1 MERLIWTIILVL
13 SVPVQAQLAFSGTVV
28 DASTGD
34 PLPFVNL
41 GVIDRAI
48 GTVSNEEGDFLL
60 EFRREQVYPEDILRV
75 SSLGYES
82 TEVPLL
88 RLEQSTKHFTFRLK
102 PSPISLNEV
111 IVSTAELFEIEEE
124 VGYPNMLGRGIGY
137 WKDSVALGGELGSR
151 IRVDKGLR
159 RLNALFFEVLENPSD
174 SVQLR
179 VNIYDTEE
187 KSTYPGSNL
196 NTSGTSILYTLKK
209 GENLV
214 VIDLNASEIWVRN
227 DFIVS
232 LELLGVF
239 GTDRVGL
246 SIPAGQY
253 SGGESFRRYT
263 SQDSWERLDQ
273 SVVGFSVQST
283 YFTDNPR
290 RLPKARAVRKRQKN
304 ETEISGYVFHAG
316 NPLKEASI
324 RNYTRNETVQTDKWG
339 RYTTRIS
346 KGDILSV
353 SYPGMLEI
361 VLEVEKP
368 RNFNF
373 QLKRSR

>member
-124 VGYPNMLGRGIGY
+124 VGYPNRLGRGIGY

-246 SIPAGQY
+246 SLPAGQY
-253 SGGESFRRYT
+253 PGGESFRRYT